1 MCIIVKLE
9 KLRIAHGSGS
19 GHSFEWEA
27 VYSHGKLKDNR
38 NEVWKRIKSLILS
51 LCSLNY
57 LLGSQVELLN
67 RQTHIGVGR

>member
-1 MCIIVKLE
+1 MCIIEKLE
-9 KLRIAHGSGS
+9 KLRLAYGSGS

-27 VYSHGKLKDNR
+27 LYSHGKLEGNR
-38 NEVWKRIKSLILS
+38 NEVWKRTKSLILS

-57 LLGSQVELLN
+57 PLRSQVELLN